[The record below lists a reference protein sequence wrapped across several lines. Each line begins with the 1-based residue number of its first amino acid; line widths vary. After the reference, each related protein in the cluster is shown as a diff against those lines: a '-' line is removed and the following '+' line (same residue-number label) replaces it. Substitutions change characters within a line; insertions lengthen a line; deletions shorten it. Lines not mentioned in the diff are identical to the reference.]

1 MHFFSRKKAL
11 LTASLAALSGL
22 AACGDDV
29 VVPVAPT
36 PVVIIMTPGNA
47 ALNIGDVQTFAV
59 QITGGSTT
67 AAPTLASCTSSNPS
81 VATATKS
88 ATLSACTVTAVAAG
102 SVTITAATSSS
113 PAVVTSSSVTVS
125 AKTQAAT
132 GLSLSP
138 NVANLAPQQTVLVT
152 PNVTRADTSVKVVYA
167 YTSSNTA
174 VATVPA
180 NGGTNGS
187 VLVTALAQGTTTITA
202 TATATGTGFSTSVM
216 TASATITVG
225 AAPAGLTGLSVTPT
239 SLNLAVGRTGGLQ
252 STITRP
258 ATGAPNYTITYTSSN
273 PAVATV
279 AKGADSST
287 AIVTAIATGNAN
299 ITVKASTAGN
309 ATYAAADLI
318 QVVQVQVQSLA
329 NVSIQE
335 VNQGP
340 TVSTGLDSAYSNVPA
355 GTGNIP
361 VGPDHGVIAGI
372 RRTLNPQIGL
382 PIDVTNT
389 KDQIQVI
396 LNLQPNG
403 QRVDSVVVYVDSG
416 FTGTTTARRAAARQ
430 IYTNGDAGNQQTVSI
445 TAFILTDDFTP
456 NEVTGNGDV
465 HYVNGLKRISAS
477 VWTTLAAGQLCG
489 TVVATNN
496 TTPCELQ
503 NASNVRQNV
512 NFNNIDG
519 FAMKMTRPANSATD
533 AASRTWWGGP
543 TVSDIGQPSGLGTF
557 QTYPVI
563 FTPGRT
569 IQHVSATFG
578 RCLGFQTPSGIPNF
592 VTDSAGPW
600 IFTFGNGAPATPPTS
615 SKHIACTSVGAYDA
629 ADQFRFEDYP
639 MVVASLDNQNN
650 PGPRTIYAY
659 NPNTGTEPFAG
670 PRTGVL
676 GLFRTSPQLVSPDA
690 IRVDYQAPVL
700 SLAVTQPNGE
710 RWVNDA
716 YLFNSN
722 YSANDFIDAT
732 LPVTGVGVGL
742 FSTPSSTVDNR
753 NTIFRVASANPAC
766 GPQTFQ
772 DVNSGIGTRRTASVA
787 QVFSIAPNTNRES
800 PCDFT
805 NNAFVAQATETD
817 RLGNRGTI
825 GNVFIPATTNPVAAA
840 IPATPL
846 FGIDN
851 TAPEVVLPYDGGGPI
866 ADMPN
871 IYRATGDS
879 IFQPVNGAVAATP
892 IATTGLATD
901 FWFGARYTDTRSGF
915 FFSNHGTRTVKRFA
929 PNATPLL
936 SNRAVVTTVASRT
949 MSYGGGGGNQGN
961 PVETED
967 NIYRRDSVTIYGAGS
982 LATTAGP
989 NTFPQTANPLPG
1001 YYQYNLTIT
1010 DRAGNS
1016 TTLQERAVIDQ
1027 TSPIVTGTTIP
1038 PVFGATGTAAAV
1050 AQTFFPTGTD
1060 DVEAVDWDLMLR
1072 YNALSLVGDSSS
1084 GSTIITDGARM
1095 RFRRDR
1101 FANLHNAW
1109 AVFGDTLLA
1118 TPFGPAA
1125 VLSGTGMT
1133 LPIPSIRS
1141 LEPVDSTDAPISYGS
1156 GAVNPFTGFKPNKV
1170 GVYAFDVR
1178 ATHVSQGAPYGWPA
1192 PYASNLPFSSLG
1204 MTNLFPTLAPSGG
1217 EAGYTENL
1225 FVGNISNGSVWDT
1238 KDLNPATTAMDRLVS
1253 WSGFGGTGS
1262 NIEFRAVTS
1271 TIVTQ
1276 PPFPMVHLFKWEVDA
1291 QHTGTGL
1298 GVNETTLNDSAS
1310 GNWVYIGTVNA
1321 AAPSNPAVNDQ
1332 GSTRFWRYGFSSAA
1346 FPSVTNGMIVQ
1357 PGVTTGCYRAV
1368 GVDASGDGITTK
1380 SYGTGC
1386 PVPGVFANQTQVV
1399 ASATNMTI
1407 TLRAYGN
1414 GAGSITSTGPGAAFV
1429 LNKTATNGVERVS
1442 QNRPNV
1448 GMSFTIAPSVGY
1460 TLDRAPQGCT
1470 TLSAAV
1476 YPMTTTSPI
1485 NSVTCT
1491 YTVNAPGTITAI
1503 FETIGAGGP

>member
-1 MHFFSRKKAL
+1 MHFFSRKKML
-11 LTASLAALSGL
+11 LTVSLAALGGL

-29 VVPVAPT
+29 VVPVQQD
-36 PVVIIMTPGNA
+36 PVVILMTPQNA

-67 AAPTLASCTSSNPS
+67 TPATLASCTSSNS
-81 VATATKS
+81 AVATATKS
-88 ATLSACTVTAVAAG
+88 ATLSACTVTAVSSG

-113 PAVVTSSSVTVS
+113 PAAVTSSSVTVS
-125 AKTQAAT
+125 AKTNAASNLT
-132 GLSLSP
+132 LSP
-138 NVANLAPQQTVLVT
+138 ATSNLAPQQTVTIT
-152 PNVTRADTSVKVVYA
+152 PNVTKADPAVTVTYA
-167 YTSSNTA
+167 YTSSNTS

-180 NGGTNGS
+180 TGGTNGS
-187 VLVTALAQGTTTITA
+187 VVVTALAQGTTTIVA
-202 TATATGTGFSTSVM
+202 TATASGTGFSTS
-216 TASATITVG
+216 TLTQSATVTVG
-225 AAPAGLTGLSVTPT
+225 AAPAGLTGLSVTPG
-239 SLNLAVGRTGGLQ
+239 SLSMAVGRTGGLT
-252 STITRP
+252 SAITRP
-258 ATGAPNYTITYTSSN
+258 TGAPNYTITYTSSN

-279 AKGADSST
+279 TKGADSTT

-318 QVVQVQVQSLA
+318 QVVPVTVLSLA
-329 NVSIQE
+329 NVSIQAI
-335 VNQGP
+335 NQGP
-340 TVSTGLDSAYSNVPA
+340 TVTSLIDSAYGPVATNPGPGNFPIGATS
-355 GTGNIP
+355 GT
-361 VGPDHGVIAGI
+361 GVIAGI
-372 RRTLNPQIGL
+372 RKLPNAQLNL

-416 FTGTTTARRAAARQ
+416 FSGTTTVKRAAARQ
-430 IYTNGDAGNQQTVSI
+430 VFTNGDAGTGATVPVEL
-445 TAFILTDDFTP
+445 FLLTDDFTT
-456 NEVTGNGDV
+456 NDVTGNGDV
-465 HYVNGLKRISAS
+465 HFVNGLKRISAS
-477 VWTTLAAGQLCG
+477 VWTTLATGQFCG
-489 TVVATNN
+489 TVAATNN

-503 NASNVRQNV
+503 NAANIRQNV

-519 FAMKMTRPANSATD
+519 FALKMTRPANSATD

-543 TVSDIGQPSGLGTF
+543 TVSDIGQPSGLGSF
-557 QTYPVI
+557 QAYPVI
-563 FTPGRT
+563 FTPGRS

-578 RCLGFQTPSGIPNF
+578 RCLGFQSPSGLPNV

-600 IFTFGNGAPATPPTS
+600 IFTYGSGAPATPPTS
-615 SKHIACTSVGAYDA
+615 SKHIACAVVGAYDA

-639 MVVASLDNQNN
+639 MVVASLDNSNN

-659 NPNTGTEPFAG
+659 NPSTGTDAFGG
-670 PRTGVL
+670 PRPS
-676 GLFRTSPQLVSPDA
+676 LFRSSPQLVNPDP
-690 IRVDYQAPVL
+690 IRVDYQAPNL
-700 SLAVTQPNGE
+700 TLAVTQSNGE

-716 YLFNSN
+716 YLFNTN
-722 YSANDFIDAT
+722 YTATDFIDAT

-742 FSTPSSTVDNR
+742 FATPSSTSDLR

-772 DVNSGIGTRRTASVA
+772 DVNSGIGTRRTASIA

-825 GNVFIPATTNPVAAA
+825 GNTQFSTTTGGVTT
-840 IPATPL
+840 ITTATPL

-851 TAPEVVLPYDGGGPI
+851 TAPDLIVPFDGAGPI

-892 IATTGLATD
+892 VAQSLPAGTPANATD
-901 FWFGARYTDTRSGF
+901 FLFGARYTDTRAGF
-915 FFSNHGTRTVKRFA
+915 NITNHGTRTVKRFA

-936 SNRAVVTTVASRT
+936 TNRAVVTTVATRT
-949 MSYGGGGGNQGN
+949 MNFVGAQGN
-961 PVETED
+961 PVENED
-967 NIYRRDSVTIYGAGS
+967 PIFRRDSLTIYGAGPIS
-982 LATTAGP
+982 GTTGSTLA
-989 NTFPQTANPLPG
+989 FTANPLPG
-1001 YYQYNLTIT
+1001 YYQYNLTVT

-1016 TTLQERAVIDQ
+1016 STLQERAVIDQ

-1038 PVFGATGTAAAV
+1038 PVFGATGTGVAV

-1072 YNALSLVGDSSS
+1072 YNALSMVGDSSS

-1125 VLSGTGMT
+1125 FLSGTGMT
-1133 LPIPSIRS
+1133 LPIPSIRGI
-1141 LEPVDSTDAPISYGS
+1141 EPVDSTDAPVAYGQV
-1156 GAVNPFTGFKPNKV
+1156 GVVNPFTGFKPNKV
-1170 GVYAFDVR
+1170 GVYGFDVR

-1192 PYASNLPFSSLG
+1192 PYASSLPFVSLG

-1225 FVGNISNGSVWDT
+1225 FVGNISNGAMWDT
-1238 KDLNPATTAMDRLVS
+1238 KDLNPATTGTDRLVA

-1262 NIEFRAVTS
+1262 NIEFRAITS

-1310 GNWVYIGTVNA
+1310 GNWVYVGTLNA
-1321 AAPSNPAVNDQ
+1321 SAPSNPVINDQ
-1332 GSTRFWRYGFSSAA
+1332 GSTRFWRYGFSSSA

-1380 SYGTGC
+1380 SFGLNC
-1386 PVPGVFANQTQVV
+1386 PVAGGFANQTQVV
-1399 ASATNMTI
+1399 ASATNMTL

-1414 GAGSITSTGPGAAFV
+1414 GTGTVAIAAAPA
-1429 LNKTATNGVERVS
+1429 LTLTKSSANGVERVS
-1442 QNRPNV
+1442 QNRPNI
-1448 GMSFTIAPSVGY
+1448 GATIVITPNAGTTV
-1460 TLDRAPQGCT
+1460 DRAPTGCT
-1470 TLSAAV
+1470 LVGAPVFPTSAAF
-1476 YPMTTTSPI
+1476 S
-1485 NSVTCT
+1485 CT
-1491 YTVNAPGTITAI
+1491 YTVFTPGTVTVI
-1503 FETIGAGGP
+1503 FEAPGAGGP